1 METTYIED
9 QTFTSQDYSIKQLPL
24 GNYENCQ
31 FNHCNFSAANVS
43 GIHFIECTFN
53 NCNLSTATLNKTV
66 FRDVIFK
73 DSKLVGLHFENCDSF
88 LIAMSF
94 DNCNLQLSSF
104 YGMKIKKTLLKNC
117 ILREV
122 DFTDA
127 DLGGSL
133 FDNVDLFKANFY
145 NTNLEGADFRSAMNY
160 AIDPEANRI
169 QKARFGIGGLPGLLL
184 KYKIRVE

>member
-1 METTYIED
+1 MERKYIEHHC
-9 QTFTSQDYSIKQLPL
+9 FEKEDYSARSLTFAV
-24 GNYENCQ
+24 YENCQ
-31 FNHCNFSAANVS
+31 FNHCNFAGANLS